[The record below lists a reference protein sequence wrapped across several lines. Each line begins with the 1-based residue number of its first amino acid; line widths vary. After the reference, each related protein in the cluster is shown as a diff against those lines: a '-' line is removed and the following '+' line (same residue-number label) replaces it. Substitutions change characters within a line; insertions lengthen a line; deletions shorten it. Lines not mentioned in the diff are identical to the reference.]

1 MTILAELLML
11 KNLQLEINRQTE
23 QLEDF
28 RQSNDGQGSEQW
40 SRTLERLHQRQG
52 NVGRLVNELAEDFKK
67 AQEQAGGAPEA
78 GGEPAE
84 EGSPEGVEQEGPEAG
99 EDADK

>member
-1 MTILAELLML
+1 ML
-11 KNLQLEINRQTE
+11 KNLQLEINRQPE

-40 SRTLERLHQRQG
+40 SRTLDRLHQRQG

-67 AQEQAGGAPEA
+67 AQEQAGGGPEA
-78 GGEPAE
+78 DGDPA
-84 EGSPEGVEQEGPEAG
+84 EGSPEEGEQEGPEAG
-99 EDADK
+99 EDAEK

>member
-1 MTILAELLML
+1 ML

-40 SRTLERLHQRQG
+40 ARTLERLHQRQG
-52 NVGRLVNELAEDFKK
+52 NIGRLVNELAEDFKK
-67 AQEQAGGAPEA
+67 AQEQAGGAPGA
-78 GGEPAE
+78 GEKPSDE
-84 EGSPEGVEQEGPEAG
+84 SPEGVELEGPEAG
-99 EDADK
+99 EDTDE